1 MIKHFADTSA
11 LLHQHG
17 LINPDV
23 DIAIS
28 PITVSELEYIKEHEE
43 NKEIRYLAREAVRSI
58 MTSNK
63 LHVIMPDNKGIDKL
77 LKKYKFLSN
86 INDHRILL
94 AAELMAIK
102 QTQDIIF
109 LTSDSLQYLF
119 AQQLPHIDP
128 VYPMGDE
135 LVTRKEEE
143 WAGWGKYYPSEK
155 EMTML
160 YADPKINSLGCKT
173 NEFAEIFENAQLKDV
188 LFWNGQQFTPL
199 KYKEIRNPYIDEII
213 RPRNLEQKMAFHL
226 LQNQDIK
233 VKLLTSAWGS
243 GKTLIALSYALEQVH
258 KGIYSK
264 LVFVRNNIVVADTN
278 DIGFLPGDM
287 RDKMSI
293 WGAPLADHL
302 GGQEMLDRLID
313 DGVIEIYP
321 LSHMRGRSIVNSI
334 VLCDEC
340 ENMNDKLVTFLMSR
354 IEKDSEIIF
363 CGDVAQIDHRKFEKN
378 NGIKAMLEHL
388 SGNPLFGTVKLIKS
402 ERGPVSALCDL
413 IRPPI

>member
-11 LLHQHG
+11 LLHQAG
-17 LINPDV
+17 LIEPDV

-28 PITVSELEYIKEHEE
+28 PLTVAELEYIKEHEE
-43 NKEIRYLAREAVRSI
+43 DKGIRYLAREAVRSI
-58 MTSNK
+58 MTNRR
-63 LHVIMPDNKGIDKL
+63 LHVIMPDNRIIDKL
-77 LKKYKFLSN
+77 LKKYRFLSN

-94 AAELMAIK
+94 AAEAFAIQQDK
-102 QTQDIIF
+102 DIIF
-109 LTSDSLQYLF
+109 LTSDALQYLF
-119 AQQLPHIDP
+119 AQQLPHLDA
-128 VYPMGDE
+128 VYPMGEE
-135 LVTRKEEE
+135 LAFKKEEE

-155 EMTML
+155 EMAML

-173 NEFAEIFENAQLKDV
+173 NEFAEIFEGSDLKDV
-188 LFWNGQQFTPL
+188 LFWDGHQYNPL
-199 KYKEIRNPYIDEII
+199 KYKEIKNPYIEETI

-363 CGDVAQIDHRKFEKN
+363 CGDVAQIDHHKFEKN
-378 NGIKAMLEHL
+378 NGIKAMLEKL
-388 SGNPLFGTVKLIKS
+388 AGEPLFGTVKLLKS
-402 ERGPVSALCDL
+402 ERGPVAALCDK

>member
-1 MIKHFADTSA
+1 MITHFADTSA
-11 LLHQHG
+11 LLHQKG
-17 LINPDV
+17 LIDSN
-23 DIAIS
+23 INISIS
-28 PITVSELEYIKEHEE
+28 PVTVTELEYIKEHEE
-43 NKEIRYLAREAVRSI
+43 DKQIRFMAREAVRSI
-58 MTSNK
+58 MTEHN
-63 LHVIMPDNKGIDKL
+63 LHVIMPDNRKIDKL
-77 LKKYKFLSN
+77 LKKYPYLSN

-94 AAELMAIK
+94 AAELAAI
-102 QTQDIIF
+102 QQDKNIIF

-119 AQQLPHIDP
+119 AQQLPHLEP
-128 VYPMGDE
+128 VYPMGTE
-135 LVTRKEEE
+135 LVHRNEEE
-143 WAGWGKYYPSEK
+143 WAGWGKYYPNEK
-155 EMTML
+155 EMALL
-160 YADPKINSLGCKT
+160 YVDPKINSLGCKT
-173 NEFAEIFENAQLKDV
+173 NEFAEIYEGSELKDI
-188 LFWNGQQFTPL
+188 LFWDGHQYGPL
-199 KYKEIRNPYIDEII
+199 KYKEIRNPYIEETIK
-213 RPRNLEQKMAFHL
+213 PRNLEQKMAFHL

-243 GKTLIALSYALEQVH
+243 GKTLIALSYALEKVH
-258 KGIYSK
+258 RGDYAK

-321 LSHMRGRSIVNSI
+321 LSHMRGRSIINSI

-354 IEKDSEIIF
+354 IEKDSELIF
-363 CGDVAQIDHRKFEKN
+363 CGDVAQIDHKKFEKN
-378 NGIKAMLEHL
+378 NGIRAMLEHL
-388 SGNPLFGTVKLIKS
+388 SGDPLFGTVKLLKS
-402 ERGPVSALCDL
+402 ERGPVAALCDK